1 MADDTYLTVARLSEG
16 LYKEKMSKFI
26 SFAIPVSTLDEVK
39 ETIARYQKEYYD
51 ARHVCWA
58 YMLGHARTEFR
69 ANDNGEPSG
78 TAGKPIL
85 GQINSFGLT
94 DVLIVVVRYFG
105 GIKLGTSGL
114 IEAYRAAA
122 ADAIR
127 ENEIVERLVEDDI
140 RILFEYPFMNDVMRI
155 VKEEGPTVLSQ
166 YFELDCEMTLRQRRS
181 LMSRLRE
188 RLSKV
193 ESLRIFVIPSEA
205 GRPTRNPLLSY
216 SQRWR
221 LYSCLPRDS
230 SLYYCSV
237 QNDSY
242 VIPSE
247 AGRLTRNPQLL
258 L

>member
-26 SFAIPVSTLDEVK
+26 SFAVPVSTLDEAK
-39 ETIARYQKEYYD
+39 EAIARYQKEYYD

-58 YMLGHARTEFR
+58 YMLGAARTEYR
-69 ANDNGEPSG
+69 VNDNGEPSG

-94 DVLIVVVRYFG
+94 NVLIVVVRYFG

-127 ENEIVERLVEDDI
+127 ANEIVECLVEEDV
-140 RILFEYPFMNDVMRI
+140 RIFFEYPFMNDVMRI
-155 VKEEGPTVLSQ
+155 VKEENATIISQ
-166 YFELDCEMTLRQRRS
+166 YFDLDCDMTLRQRRTM
-181 LMSRLRE
+181 LPRLRE

-193 ESLRIFVIPSEA
+193 ESLRVPE
-205 GRPTRNPLLSY
+205 
-216 SQRWR
+216 
-221 LYSCLPRDS
+221 
-230 SLYYCSV
+230 
-237 QNDSY
+237 
-242 VIPSE
+242 
-247 AGRLTRNPQLL
+247 
-258 L
+258 